1 MNRHVYN
8 ASVLAGVLL
17 VSAGAGMVYLPAG
30 LITAGV
36 LVLALTIFRAHMAM
50 RGRG

>member
-8 ASVLAGVLL
+8 GCLIAGVLL
-17 VSAGAGMVYLPAG
+17 VSVGAGLLSVPVG

-36 LVLALTIFRAHMAM
+36 LIIVLTIASAALAGRAA
-50 RGRG
+50 R

>member
-8 ASVLAGVLL
+8 VSILAGVSL
-17 VSAGAGMVYLPAG
+17 VSVGAGMVYLPAG

-36 LVLALTIFRAHMAM
+36 LVLLLTVFAALIAR
-50 RGRG
+50 R

>member
-8 ASVLAGVLL
+8 ASVLSGVLL

-30 LITAGV
+30 LIVAGA
-36 LVLALTIFRAHMAM
+36 LVLALTIASAHMATK
-50 RGRG
+50 GRG